1 MGNNPGKKSPG
12 DRIPRGQRGFLLLE
26 ILLAIVLLTGGLT
39 LVLRSFGSSLGA
51 LGSSADYTKALL
63 LLEERLWEL
72 EAKGS
77 IVPGT
82 FTGEFSKEDGKFRWE
97 VKASELTE
105 KGLCET
111 QVTVSWQQRGRP
123 RALSI
128 VTYLKTGVRA

>member
-1 MGNNPGKKSPG
+1 M
-12 DRIPRGQRGFLLLE
+12 
-26 ILLAIVLLTGGLT
+26 
-39 LVLRSFGSSLGA
+39 LRSFGSSLGA

-82 FTGEFSKEDGKFRWE
+82 FTGEFSEEDGKFRWE